1 MRNNRRK
8 NLIIPQNYFNNKKI
22 TMENKQKELSITM
35 WTDTK
40 KLATWK
46 KDIWETIKND
56 GTKILNKNQIPLNM
70 DKREKELAKKRSH
83 EN

>member
-1 MRNNRRK
+1 
-8 NLIIPQNYFNNKKI
+8 
-22 TMENKQKELSITM
+22 MEDQQKELSITM
-35 WTDTK
+35 WTDTQ

-46 KDIWETIKND
+46 KDIWETIWNE
-56 GTKILNKNQIPLNM
+56 GTKILNKNQIPVSM

>member
-1 MRNNRRK
+1 
-8 NLIIPQNYFNNKKI
+8 
-22 TMENKQKELSITM
+22 MENQQKELSITM
-35 WTDTK
+35 WTDTQ

-46 KDIWETIKND
+46 KDIWETIWNE
-56 GTKILNKNQIPLNM
+56 GTKILNKNQIPVSM